1 LWRVKVHIDT
11 DIGGDTDDLC
21 ALALVLAAPDVEVVG
36 ITTVADRNGR
46 RAAYVRHALKLA
58 GAGDIPVASGA
69 FTFLGGE
76 PHEPG
81 LQGKRYWPDMTPAQP
96 GSPGDAIDLLHAN
109 AAAGATV
116 VAIGPYTNLAVV
128 EVMRPGAFEAATLFV
143 MGGNVLPPA
152 AGLPQWGPAMDYNVQ
167 ADRVAARIV
176 FERLRPLVVP
186 IEATVR
192 TWLRRAD
199 LARLRRGGALAQL
212 MAHQAE
218 RYAEDTGIA
227 EQVAA
232 NPGLPR
238 DLLNYQHD
246 PFACA
251 VALGWDCFTARDFRL
266 SATERD
272 GQLALIPDAAGR
284 ELRVVTDV
292 DSAAFSTRW
301 LDVVAGSASR

>member
-1 LWRVKVHIDT
+1 MKVHIDT

-21 ALALVLAAPDVEVVG
+21 ALAMVLAAPNVEVVG
-36 ITTVADRNGR
+36 ITTVADRDGR

-58 GAGDIPVASGA
+58 GADGIPVASGA
-69 FTFLGGE
+69 FGFLGGE

-81 LQGKRYWPDMTPAQP
+81 LQDERYWPDLAAEPP
-96 GSPGDAIDLLHAN
+96 GRAGAAVDLLHAN
-109 AAAGATV
+109 VEAGATV
-116 VAIGPYTNLAVV
+116 IAIGPYTNLAVL
-128 EVMRPGAFEAATLFV
+128 EVMRPGAFDRASLVV

-152 AGLPQWGPAMDYNVQ
+152 AGLPQWDPAMDYNVQ

-176 FERLRPLVVP
+176 FERLHPLIVP

-192 TWLRRAD
+192 TGLCRSD
-199 LARLRRGGALAQL
+199 LSRLRRGGPLAQVI
-212 MAHQAE
+212 ADQAE
-218 RYAEDTGIA
+218 LYAQDTGIA

-251 VALGWDCFTARDFRL
+251 VALGWECFSAREFRL
-266 SATERD
+266 GVTERE
-272 GQLALIPDAAGR
+272 GQLALVEDAQGR
-284 ELRVVTDV
+284 DLRVVTDV
-292 DSAAFSTRW
+292 GSAVFSGRW
-301 LDVVAGSASR
+301 LDAVAGLS